1 MGGCLVEQFIQILLN
16 SLQGIAIYSL
26 STMGIVLV
34 FKTSG
39 TTNFSQ
45 GVVGVFGAYMST
57 QLARLNGVPL
67 FFSILIGVAV
77 AFLIGMGI
85 DVGIIRRGKNL
96 NSSQK
101 QIVTMGLLL
110 IITNLIP
117 VIFGLLNTLTQ
128 QTPNYATGI
137 TQFSVLGMNLAITN
151 QALTL
156 VGVSSTLLL
165 ALFIGLK
172 YTKWGLGV
180 RATASNETVAQM
192 MGINTRLITALS
204 WAIASGLA
212 TVSATMLASTLN
224 PAMMGKS
231 QVYGFLASVLGGL
244 SSFFAPLVGAV
255 LLPIFA
261 NISATFSSI
270 WADGIV
276 FVLVLIII
284 LIFPNGIFG
293 KKYVKKV

>member
-1 MGGCLVEQFIQILLN
+1 MEQFIQILLN

-137 TQFSVLGMNLAITN
+137 TQFSLFGMNLAITN
-151 QALTL
+151 QALMLIL
-156 VGVSSTLLL
+156 VSGTLLL

>member
-137 TQFSVLGMNLAITN
+137 TQFSLFGMNLAITN
-151 QALTL
+151 QALMLIL
-156 VGVSSTLLL
+156 VSGTLLL

>member
-137 TQFSVLGMNLAITN
+137 TQFSLFGMNLAITN
-151 QALTL
+151 QALMLIL
-156 VGVSSTLLL
+156 VSGTLLL

-172 YTKWGLGV
+172 YTKWGLSV